1 MVVRD
6 DLGKPELESADTYP
20 RRSLKKTLLAHPG
33 AIFGIVIIAV
43 QVLLAI
49 FAPWVAPHDPNH
61 TYTDAVLTGPSAHF
75 WFGTDELGRD
85 VLSRV
90 VYGARVSLQISAICV
105 SIAATVGSLLGLLA
119 GFYRGAADSIIM
131 RAMDVVLAFPDIL
144 LAIAVIAI
152 LGPGLNN
159 TMVAIGV
166 ALTPVYART
175 VRAASLQV
183 SESEYVRAATVIGV
197 PRWLILVRHVLR
209 NVRTPII
216 VISTVNVGTTILI
229 AAGLSYVGIGAQ
241 PPLAEWG
248 SMLSTAHAYLPNDW
262 WTAVFPGLAITLSI
276 LAFNLLGD
284 ALRDL
289 LDPRLRHR
297 G

>member
-1 MVVRD
+1 MD
-6 DLGKPELESADTYP
+6 AAEGYP
-20 RRSLKKTLLAHPG
+20 RSSRTKALLGHPG
-33 AIFGIVIIAV
+33 AIFGIVIIVV
-43 QVLLAI
+43 QVLLAV
-49 FAPWVAPHDPNH
+49 FAPWVAPHDPNR
-61 TYTDAVLTGPSAHF
+61 TYADAVLQAPSGHF
-75 WFGTDELGRD
+75 WFGTDQLGRD

-90 VYGARVSLQISAICV
+90 IYGARVSLQISAICV
-105 SIAATVGSLLGLLA
+105 SIAATVGSLLGLIA
-119 GFYRGAADSIIM
+119 GFYRGAVDSLIM
-131 RAMDVVLAFPDIL
+131 RAMDVVLAFPEIL

-166 ALTPVYART
+166 ALIPVYART

-183 SESEYVRAATVIGV
+183 SDSEYVRAATVVGV
-197 PRWLILVRHVLR
+197 PRWRILLRHVLR

-248 SMLSTAHAYLPNDW
+248 SMLSTAHAYLPKDW
-262 WTAVFPGLAITLSI
+262 WTAVFPGLAITFSI

>member
-1 MVVRD
+1 VTVAT
-6 DLGKPELESADTYP
+6 EANALEEPMDG
-20 RRSLKKTLLAHPG
+20 LARASRLRAFLSHPG
-33 AIFGIVIIAV
+33 AVFGIIIIAM
-43 QVLLAI
+43 QLFFAI
-49 FAPWVAPHDPNH
+49 FAPWVAPHDPTH
-61 TYTDAVLTGPSAHF
+61 TYPDMVLAGPSRSF
-75 WFGTDELGRD
+75 LFGTDELGRD

-90 VYGARVSLQISAICV
+90 IYGARVSLQISVICV
-105 SIAATVGSLLGLLA
+105 GIAATLGSALGLLA
-119 GFYRGAADSIIM
+119 GFFRGAVDALIM
-131 RAMDVVLAFPDIL
+131 RFMDILLAFPEIL

-159 TMVAIGV
+159 TMAAIGV

-183 SESEYVRAATVIGV
+183 SDSEYVRAATVIGV
-197 PRWLILVRHVLR
+197 PRRRILIRHVLR
-209 NVRTPII
+209 NVWTPII

-229 AAGLSYVGIGAQ
+229 AAGLSYIGLGAQ
-241 PPLAEWG
+241 PPTPEWG
-248 SMLSTAHAYLPNDW
+248 AMLSTAHAYLPEDW
-262 WTAVFPGLAITLSI
+262 WTAVFPGVAITMCI